1 MISACGGGKTRQ
13 ATEAS
18 GEETAVET
26 LAPSKEETTA
36 ETPAASREET
46 AIETQASESGAD
58 SGSSS
63 EAEIKIIS
71 GEVKAVGMSTITIV
85 TKGGEEISFLKED
98 TEVDVADGI
107 QEGVFV
113 TITYKETDQ
122 DLTAVFITDAVEP

>member
-1 MISACGGGKTRQ
+1 MISACGGGKTGQ

-18 GEETAVET
+18 GEETA
-26 LAPSKEETTA
+26 
-36 ETPAASREET
+36 
-46 AIETQASESGAD
+46 IETQASETGAD

-85 TKGGEEISFLKED
+85 TKDGEEISFLKED

-107 QEGVFV
+107 QEGLFV
-113 TITYKETDQ
+113 TITYKETNQ
-122 DLTAVFITDAVEP
+122 DRTAVFITDAVEP